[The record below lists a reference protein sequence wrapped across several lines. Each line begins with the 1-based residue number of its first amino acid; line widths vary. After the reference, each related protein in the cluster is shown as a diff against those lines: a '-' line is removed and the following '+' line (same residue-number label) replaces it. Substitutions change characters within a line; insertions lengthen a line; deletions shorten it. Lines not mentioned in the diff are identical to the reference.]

1 MSVVGIPG
9 LTRGGQVEKYGES
22 GRAFSCTVGAA
33 QAASGGLLLEAMAG
47 DRVVR
52 TAQLNSFVCL
62 GMAMFDAAAGLQVT
76 CAAEGIWMMTATA
89 AVIGSG
95 NKVTCGAAGL
105 VVAAAATPDARF
117 LVAKAIQDIGSGGQ
131 GACKLTL

>member
-1 MSVVGIPG
+1 MSVLAIPG
-9 LTRGGQVEKYGES
+9 LVRGGQVEKYGES
-22 GRAFSCTVGAA
+22 GRAWGATVGAA
-33 QAASGGLLLEAMAG
+33 QAATGGLLLEAMAG

-52 TAQLNSFVCL
+52 TAQLNSFVCV
-62 GMAMFDAAAGLQVT
+62 GFAMFDAAAGLQVSV
-76 CAAEGIWMMTATA
+76 AGEGIWMMTATA
-89 AVIGSG
+89 AVIGAG

-105 VVAAAATPDARF
+105 IVAAAATPDARF